1 MKLSSLMDSEHVR
14 AKNSNG
20 TRVGIF
26 SKFNL
31 LRGRCTLLLSL
42 PLLTSLCAP
51 DIVNVHLLSNTVHL
65 LSNTVVRKSYW
76 LYLARF
82 YEYSYNIL

>member
-1 MKLSSLMDSEHVR
+1 MKLSSLMDSKHVR

-20 TRVGIF
+20 TSVGTF

-42 PLLTSLCAP
+42 PLFTSLCAP
-51 DIVNVHLLSNTVHL
+51 DSVDSMIYMACIIQKTMYKIKRGWFLQEALLQ
-65 LSNTVVRKSYW
+65 Y
-76 LYLARF
+76 
-82 YEYSYNIL
+82 

>member
-1 MKLSSLMDSEHVR
+1 MKLSSLMDSKHVR

-20 TRVGIF
+20 TSVGTF

-51 DIVNVHLLSNTVHL
+51 AGTGYDEKRSIEL
-65 LSNTVVRKSYW
+65 
-76 LYLARF
+76 
-82 YEYSYNIL
+82 EYSFALLGTSCKNGKRYRDDNP